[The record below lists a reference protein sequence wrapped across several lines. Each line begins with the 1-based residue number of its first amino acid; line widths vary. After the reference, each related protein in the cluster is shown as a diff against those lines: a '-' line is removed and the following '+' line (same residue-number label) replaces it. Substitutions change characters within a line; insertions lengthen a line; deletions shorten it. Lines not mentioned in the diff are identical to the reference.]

1 MAGLAT
7 WSGHGGGAFIVGA
20 WGIPSAHRVFARR
33 RAVVTSRATRTHVV
47 LGFSAAA
54 MAIVHTIAAIPEL
67 GSSAVIRAGMIALV
81 PACIAFFLLFA
92 HVGVGLRLRHPAL
105 RKRPKVRRLHV
116 VLALSIVT
124 TVTVHVVALLVSS

>member
-1 MAGLAT
+1 MDLAT
-7 WSGHGGGAFIVGA
+7 LSGFVGGAFIFGA
-20 WGIPSAHRVFARR
+20 LAIPIVHCVFAHR
-33 RAVVTSRATRTHVV
+33 RAVVTSRVTRTHVV
-47 LGFSAAA
+47 FGFSAAA

-92 HVGVGLRLRHPAL
+92 HVGVGLRLRHPTL
-105 RKRPKVRRLHV
+105 KKRPKVRRLHV
-116 VLALSIVT
+116 ILALSIVT